1 MESLNAKV
9 LVDIPYVNIFR
20 LRNNERVKII
30 EENLKIGC
38 LADQNIYFLNVG
50 TFNYTLE

>member
-20 LRNNERVKII
+20 LLNNERVKII
-30 EENLKIGC
+30 EGNLKIG
-38 LADQNIYFLNVG
+38 LLVD
-50 TFNYTLE
+50 